1 MIRKGIPAPL
11 RCAVWLSNIVQ
22 SSHPDQ
28 DLAISHEYRTLA
40 KVAVVDGLYDSLWE
54 QDGTVESGSKSNTNT
69 AATAATSIRISRRD
83 VTRISFGNDAIWAT
97 LLGGGGADGD
107 GDDEQKNGV
116 GCPGI
121 DALERVLYALHKCVM
136 GGIVDYAPLL
146 PTLAATL
153 LGFMGESYAFYAC
166 REMYHHSTWYW
177 ATSRAEYVAT
187 HRAFADVL
195 QRLHPQTYAT
205 MRDQEAV
212 RPYCRAIF
220 QDFFSSVL
228 PEWMVYRMMDMYSLE
243 GGKVLFRFGV
253 ALAVLYGTEY
263 KERYMYESTE
273 PNKWW
278 LGLVAYCHDTTSGD
292 GLNFDV
298 WIKKAYGVHGRGMR
312 KRYRF
317 PRRPILARIIEVEEE
332 SYRREQLEKHT
343 GTMDGHRDSVLGGA
357 IHDTWDARD
366 DSYKETD
373 FYLQV
378 EPLGLVQPPPPDD
391 PREEPVVARLASP
404 TLVRALLAEWMPLS
418 LRFTKLD
425 LVYSTSHHGRTLE
438 SLYRNVSQSTH
449 TVLILEPYDAS
460 LGGKKVLI
468 GMYASHPWRPS
479 RRVYGDGRC
488 FLFRIVLDDGDED
501 DDKKGRHADS
511 GGGGKVDGDPPASKC
526 WKWRPPDLLDFTVT
540 SLSDDDG
547 RTSPSNGSYSTKQA
561 SSAALLETFQISTN
575 DFLSMGGSEHG
586 GAGLRLNE
594 DLTKGES
601 TTAAGF
607 ENEPLLPGGG
617 GMFEVGLVE
626 VYRLVRQMDGVPIQ

>member
-22 SSHPDQ
+22 SSHPGQ
-28 DLAISHEYRTLA
+28 DLALSHEYRTLA

-54 QDGTVESGSKSNTNT
+54 EQDSETRNNNDKTGSTTPTTTS
-69 AATAATSIRISRRD
+69 SIRISKRD
-83 VTRISFGNDAIWAT
+83 VTRISFGNDAIWER
-97 LLGGGGADGD
+97 LLHSEEDGSD
-107 GDDEQKNGV
+107 SKD

-121 DALERVLYALHKCVM
+121 GALERVLYALHKCVV
-136 GGIVDYAPLL
+136 GGIVDYAPLV

-153 LGFMGESYAFYAC
+153 LGYMSEPYVFYAC

-187 HRAFADVL
+187 HRAFADIL

-205 MRDQEAV
+205 MREQEAV

-228 PEWMVYRMMDMYSLE
+228 PEWMVYRLMDMYTLE

-253 ALAVLYGTEY
+253 ALAVLYGKEY
-263 KERYMYESTE
+263 KSRYMYASTD

-278 LGLVAYCHDTTSGD
+278 LGLVEYCHDTTSEE
-292 GLNFDV
+292 GLNFDLWV
-298 WIKKAYGVHGRGMR
+298 KKAYGVHGRGMR

-332 SYRREQLEKHT
+332 AYRREQLQKQT
-343 GTMDGHRDSVLGGA
+343 GGTTDGYDILGSPS
-357 IHDTWDARD
+357 HDVTAYGQD

-378 EPLGLVQPPPPDD
+378 EPLGLVPPPPPDD
-391 PREEPVVARLASP
+391 PRQEPVIARLAAP
-404 TLVRALLAEWMPLS
+404 TVVRARLAEWMPLS
-418 LRFTKLD
+418 LRFTKLE

-438 SLYRNVSQSTH
+438 SLYRNVSHSTH
-449 TVLILEPYDAS
+449 TVLILEPYDTHQ
-460 LGGKKVLI
+460 GTNGKKVLI

-488 FLFRIVLDDGDED
+488 FLFRIVLDDNDEE
-501 DDKKGRHADS
+501 KKGGSGDGVEAGADQS
-511 GGGGKVDGDPPASKC
+511 VTSKC
-526 WKWRPPDLLDFTVT
+526 WKWKPPDLLDFTIANT
-540 SLSDDDG
+540 MSSDRSDNINDP
-547 RTSPSNGSYSTKQA
+547 SPSVASPFST
-561 SSAALLETFQISTN
+561 AALLETFQISTN

-607 ENEPLLPGGG
+607 DNEPLLPGGG

-626 VYRLVRQMDGVPIQ
+626 VYRLVRQMDGMPVQ